1 MAKRWAKN
9 VFMLVICLTTT
20 HTFSAEITEGT
31 LNKAAEDIMREHEK
45 DYKSEPFL
53 NDTEHMDSLKEAI
66 KLALR
71 EKVYTTPGAES
82 LGDIFDNTL
91 GNPATENYLFI
102 RMLFKYMVDEELNI
116 DDAIKRLH
124 DVIENRLDDIEKY
137 AKTANIEK
145 MLKKS
150 SEEIAEKIRKISE
163 THNVLPARN
172 IFELVKSIEPSVKA
186 PGEAI
191 NKILSKIPSTN
202 QTLVQ
207 SKAGDTLTFLLNE
220 NKSGGKPA
228 VINWRTT
235 KQKAGLLQEY
245 TPEIRESL
253 QKNSQNEQ
261 HEQCLYSEKLN
272 LQSLNGTSDAPRQP
286 HASFKVDLISANAVT
301 NATTDQEIRELVRM
315 QGVIA
320 LITGHDVLI
329 ISMRGFDVSQKRLV
343 EIGKI
348 YNEELN
354 NPLIQGKFK
363 KVMFIKENA
372 TTQSK

>member
-1 MAKRWAKN
+1 
-9 VFMLVICLTTT
+9 MLVICLANN
-20 HTFSAEITEGT
+20 HTFCAEINEETI
-31 LNKAAEDIMREHEK
+31 NKAAEDIMREHKQEYEGAK
-45 DYKSEPFL
+45 FL
-53 NDTEHMDSLKEAI
+53 NDSEHMDSLKEAI

-71 EKVYTTPGAES
+71 EKVYNTPGAES

-137 AKTANIEK
+137 AKTANIEQVFN
-145 MLKKS
+145 KS
-150 SEEIAEKIRKISE
+150 SEEIAKKIREKHE

-172 IFELVKSIEPSVKA
+172 IFELVKSIEPSVKDS
-186 PGEAI
+186 GEAI
-191 NKILSKIPSTN
+191 NKIISKIPSTN

-220 NKSGGKPA
+220 HKSGSKPA

-245 TPEIRESL
+245 IPEIQESL

-272 LQSLNGTSDAPRQP
+272 LQSLNGTSGETKQS
-286 HASFKVDLISANAVT
+286 HSSFKVDLISANAVT
-301 NATTDQEIRELVRM
+301 NAATDQEIRELVRM

-329 ISMRGFDVSQKRLV
+329 ISMRGFDVTQKRLV

-354 NPLIQGKFK
+354 NPLIREKLK
-363 KVMFIKENA
+363 KVIFIKEA
-372 TTQSK
+372 ETTQSK